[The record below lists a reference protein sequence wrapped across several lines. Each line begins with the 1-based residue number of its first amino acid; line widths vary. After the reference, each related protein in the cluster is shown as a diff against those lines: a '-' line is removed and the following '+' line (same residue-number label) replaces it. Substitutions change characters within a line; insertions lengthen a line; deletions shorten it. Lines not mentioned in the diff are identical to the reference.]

1 MAELGE
7 DQLSLETLVACRDG
21 SDVDKRVRTGGK
33 AIGAGVVI
41 ARTVLV
47 HADAVA
53 EGAQRVGE
61 NVVARRGQHEA
72 PVLALVVVGRL

>member
-1 MAELGE
+1 MTELRE
-7 DQLSLETLVACRDG
+7 DQLSLETLIACRNG
-21 SDVDKRVRTGGK
+21 GDVDKRIRTGGK

-61 NVVARRGQHEA
+61 NVVA
-72 PVLALVVVGRL
+72 